1 MGRIRCPLFRQPHR
15 LHRDRS
21 PKRHRLVYRRR
32 MDRRSHLVSETEA
45 EPGILYRHRIHSDTS
60 YRIDLRSNVEKTERE
75 GRRADQVTFG
85 RQCSEEQSST
95 IIFTT
100 PRWYPTPTRSRH
112 GGSVGIIVFTTHSLK
127 HVDGN
132 IYTWFPSYRRQPFR
146 LPISE
151 LSITYDGFCRLGST
165 DLCAIRGMYSCC
177 GHRDKHRTR
186 SVMCFEWAYIVA
198 LLQLTFTRVMHHSIH
213 NKAGRR

>member
-1 MGRIRCPLFRQPHR
+1 MGTGQAKSIRRPPMGRIRCPLSRQPHR

-45 EPGILYRHRIHSDTS
+45 EPGILYRHRVHGDTS
-60 YRIDLRSNVEKTERE
+60 YRIDLRSNLEKTERE

-95 IIFTT
+95 FISTT

-112 GGSVGIIVFTTHSLK
+112 GGSMGIIVFMTHSLK

-132 IYTWFPSYRRQPFR
+132 IYTWFPS
-146 LPISE
+146 
-151 LSITYDGFCRLGST
+151 
-165 DLCAIRGMYSCC
+165 
-177 GHRDKHRTR
+177 H
-186 SVMCFEWAYIVA
+186 
-198 LLQLTFTRVMHHSIH
+198 
-213 NKAGRR
+213 